1 MNADA
6 AARLSSGLLAILS
19 VAPPYLW
26 KGASHAPLANR
37 AYWTNQKSISSAHRP
52 CERIEKAGW
61 GVLVTREK
69 KMQFPADRDG
79 RPSPHRGRV
88 VRPNALGGKACWA
101 YASTVPVGRS
111 GIRAAHRGLDA
122 PVRRHPFRRLKSHW
136 STPKIPGFLIREFPQ
151 GDYGSTVHAMHG
163 PRPSSRIRSG
173 AWARTAVSPTIVIWG
188 GRGLR

>member
-6 AARLSSGLLAILS
+6 AARHSSGLLAILS

-37 AYWTNQKSISSAHRP
+37 AYWTSQKSISSAHRP

-69 KMQFPADRDG
+69 KMQFPANRDG

-88 VRPNALGGKACWA
+88 VRPDALGGKACWA
-101 YASTVPVGRS
+101 YTSTVPVERS

-122 PVRRHPFRRLKSHW
+122 PVRRHRCFRLTFILLGSEIISEVLKCKHFR
-136 STPKIPGFLIREFPQ
+136 STWQFENKQ
-151 GDYGSTVHAMHG
+151 
-163 PRPSSRIRSG
+163 
-173 AWARTAVSPTIVIWG
+173 
-188 GRGLR
+188 LRKRASET

>member
-6 AARLSSGLLAILS
+6 AARHSSGLLAIPS

-37 AYWTNQKSISSAHRP
+37 AYWTSQKSISSAHRP

-69 KMQFPADRDG
+69 KMQFPANRDG

-88 VRPNALGGKACWA
+88 VRPDDLGGKACRA
-101 YASTVPVGRS
+101 YTSTVPVRQS
-111 GIRAAHRGLDA
+111 DIRAAHRGLDA
-122 PVRRHPFRRLKSHW
+122 PVRAASISSIKFGFVNELNLILSSH
-136 STPKIPGFLIREFPQ
+136 R
-151 GDYGSTVHAMHG
+151 VA
-163 PRPSSRIRSG
+163 RSG
-173 AWARTAVSPTIVIWG
+173 KVQADEVTFSVSFFK
-188 GRGLR
+188 LHFY